1 MLFDSQ
7 ELNIQD
13 TNREMITENRMAVK
27 NCILTAEA
35 VNDYLGKEIKGH
47 LDQRLEPNK
56 IYKVYRPK
64 KELEKAL
71 AQYNGLDVVDDHHSI
86 KGEKTNR
93 HLTIGA
99 SGESA
104 TINAQGKVLNTLFIT
119 DKKAIND
126 INNASQTHDSI
137 GKRKLSC
144 SYDYTPVFESGTFN
158 NQKYDLWI
166 KDLKLDHVA
175 LVKEGRVSDA
185 CIADSNI
192 ILKGENLVKDLKNKL
207 KNILDVELND
217 SQLKEI
223 KMLFD
228 SVEYEGKQKLEGKY
242 TYAKDTEK
250 EELKAKDEEELKTKA
265 KDNEKEKEK
274 DEEELKRI
282 KKMEQHE
289 KEELKAKDEEEEEEK
304 RKKEI
309 KDAISKE
316 IKEIRIIQ
324 DLCSKV
330 IGGRLSDS
338 ALMLDKEE
346 LINDTLKTKGFD
358 IENRSYNDKK
368 IMIET
373 ISKTL
378 QTTQQTSVKN
388 KQINDSK
395 TTKFVYNADKI
406 KKLIGAN

>member
-64 KELEKAL
+64 QELEKAL

-119 DKKAIND
+119 DKKAIQD

-192 ILKGENLVKDLKNKL
+192 ILKGENLVKDLKVKL
-207 KNILDVELND
+207 KNILGVELND
-217 SQLKEI
+217 SQLEATKT
-223 KMLFD
+223 LFD
-228 SVEYEGKQKLEGKY
+228 SVEYEGKQKTEGKY
-242 TYAKDTEK
+242 TYAKDIEK
-250 EELKAKDEEELKTKA
+250 EKDEEELKVKA
-265 KDNEKEKEK
+265 KDNEKEK

-289 KEELKAKDEEEEEEK
+289 KEELKAKDNEK
-304 RKKEI
+304 EKEKEI

-316 IKEIRIIQ
+316 IKEIRIVQ

-358 IENRSYNDKK
+358 IENKSYNDKK

-378 QTTQQTSVKN
+378 QTTQQTSIKN

-395 TTKFVYNADKI
+395 TTKFVYNADKL